1 MEAAGAAV
9 WAGEAGTRTWS
20 HLKPKARMVKSI
32 PYAGAQSGAAARDE
46 ITKVLRRFGC
56 ESVGTQDRTEGGW
69 WEEPRLGS

>member
-1 MEAAGAAV
+1 
-9 WAGEAGTRTWS
+9 
-20 HLKPKARMVKSI
+20 MVKSI